1 MPVWVILTICGGIF
15 LLLVGIQKIMKSKHP
30 VRSALLGLA
39 VGPLCMVIIN
49 IISVFTHVNIPIS
62 PLTLGISSVLGV
74 SGVTAMLLLQII
86 I

>member
-1 MPVWVILTICGGIF
+1 MPIWVILLICCGIF

-30 VRSALLGLA
+30 VRSAFLGLF
-39 VGPLCMVIIN
+39 VGPLCMIIVN
-49 IISVFTHVNIPIS
+49 IISVFTQVSIPVS
-62 PLTLGISSVLGV
+62 PLSLAVSSVLGV